1 MIDKVR
7 LHQDL
12 SGVTVTF
19 DNLYTSLPLS
29 KKLLERSI
37 ACIGTLRMNRKGLPK
52 EVKEIVKGRE
62 PYTTETWW
70 ESTDEYVTLTSYLT
84 KTSKGLK
91 NILVLATVPPLL
103 GTDRE
108 TGRNV
113 PGIIERYNLTKG
125 KYLFESI

>member
-1 MIDKVR
+1 
-7 LHQDL
+7 
-12 SGVTVTF
+12 
-19 DNLYTSLPLS
+19 
-29 KKLLERSI
+29 
-37 ACIGTLRMNRKGLPK
+37 MNRKGLPK

-125 KYLFESI
+125 KIYLNLFESI